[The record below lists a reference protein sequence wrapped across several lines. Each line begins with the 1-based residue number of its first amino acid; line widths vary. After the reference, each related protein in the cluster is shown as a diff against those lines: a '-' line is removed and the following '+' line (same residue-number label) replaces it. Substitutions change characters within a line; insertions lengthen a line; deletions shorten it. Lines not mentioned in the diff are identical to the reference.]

1 MRQNAVPRAAKI
13 THANPRALRYSPYHM
28 SKAEE
33 ALFGAMMA
41 EDAAK
46 RQQEKGEIGKK
57 LQAQDEY
64 EALNLYGKGD

>member
-1 MRQNAVPRAAKI
+1 
-13 THANPRALRYSPYHM
+13 M